1 MRWGRELAAIQHS
14 KQTAWTIR
22 DRSCSLPLAVVVVV
36 VVAVVVAKYPPLC
49 LDLSGSGWVRRI
61 RCCGKPA
68 EYCETAYLLPV
79 FSPGMQSAA
88 APCAG
93 TPISCLV
100 YTAFRDRRPG
110 LAAATRWRSAAG
122 VGAGSGLGKRR
133 KRGGKVDSTFI
144 MSALRLE
151 GWPEPGR
158 EGLERESQRLRAPAA
173 CRGRATT
180 TQAADSLRRR
190 NGDKSWAL
198 PMASERS
205 GRSGIG
211 CPVALSGQGSVVWT
225 KIQTTCQHHLDLCR
239 LTSCTTRVPLSCL
252 TDGQAAKST
261 RPKTCHL
268 KVS

>member
-1 MRWGRELAAIQHS
+1 MRWGRKLAAIQHS

-22 DRSCSLPLAVVVVV
+22 DRSCSLPLAIVVVV

-133 KRGGKVDSTFI
+133 RGEAKLTARSSCPRCD
-144 MSALRLE
+144 
-151 GWPEPGR
+151 W
-158 EGLERESQRLRAPAA
+158 RAGQSLD
-173 CRGRATT
+173 GRAWNGRASGCGPRQHAVEERPRLKPLTVSV
-180 TQAADSLRRR
+180 AATVINHGRFPWHRRDLVGLGSGVPSL
-190 NGDKSWAL
+190 
-198 PMASERS
+198 
-205 GRSGIG
+205 
-211 CPVALSGQGSVVWT
+211 
-225 KIQTTCQHHLDLCR
+225 
-239 LTSCTTRVPLSCL
+239 
-252 TDGQAAKST
+252 
-261 RPKTCHL
+261 
-268 KVS
+268 